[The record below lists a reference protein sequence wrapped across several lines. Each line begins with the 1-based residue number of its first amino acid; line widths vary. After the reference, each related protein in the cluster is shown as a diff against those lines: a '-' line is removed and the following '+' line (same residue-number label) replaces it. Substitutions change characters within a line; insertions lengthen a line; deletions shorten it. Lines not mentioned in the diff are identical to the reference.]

1 MSVIGNPVRRLET
14 IAILGALCASCGGE
28 PTPDLEG
35 DAARS
40 TSVSEASGEGRATD
54 GSPPPAPPSSEGRSA
69 SGEVTPSYLGGRWCF
84 HRESRD
90 GEAGIVEFDP
100 DGTNR
105 SGIYQ
110 VWAQDE
116 YRWDVTQDLAA
127 FRRSYPAIVDIEPD
141 RFVGL
146 LSGTNRVV
154 FERAPC

>member
-1 MSVIGNPVRRLET
+1 MAASSGSREVADPGDAPAT
-14 IAILGALCASCGGE
+14 SAIPSPSADAPRGE
-28 PTPDLEG
+28 PPGQVDIEYLT
-35 DAARS
+35 
-40 TSVSEASGEGRATD
+40 GE
-54 GSPPPAPPSSEGRSA
+54 
-69 SGEVTPSYLGGRWCF
+69 WCF
-84 HRESRD
+84 HREYGG
-90 GEAGIVEFDP
+90 GEAGIIEFDP

-110 VWAQDE
+110 DWAQDE

-146 LSGTNRVV
+146 LSGNYRVV

>member
-1 MSVIGNPVRRLET
+1 MRSASRPALL
-14 IAILGALCASCGGE
+14 AILVGACGGGSPPADAPE
-28 PTPDLEG
+28 DGSVAASIGSRAVADPG
-35 DAARS
+35 DAAAPTIPSPSADAPR
-40 TSVSEASGEGRATD
+40 GEPRAQVD
-54 GSPPPAPPSSEGRSA
+54 LE
-69 SGEVTPSYLGGRWCF
+69 YLTGGWCF
-84 HRESRD
+84 RREHGG
-90 GEAGIVEFDP
+90 GEAGIIEFDP

-110 VWAQDE
+110 DWAQDE

-146 LSGTNRVV
+146 LSGSYRVV